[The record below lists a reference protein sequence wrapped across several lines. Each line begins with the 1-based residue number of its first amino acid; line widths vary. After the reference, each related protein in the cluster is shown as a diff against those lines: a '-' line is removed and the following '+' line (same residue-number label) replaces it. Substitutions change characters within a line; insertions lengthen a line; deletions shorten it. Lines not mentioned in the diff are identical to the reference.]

1 MSYKLPFSNPAAWSV
16 RKIFLVSLITLHA
29 VWIGIHLNLVSKNL
43 INPWKLGG
51 YGMYTTAN
59 NGPVLH
65 ISDRRF
71 EQFFVPLT
79 ANDRAEIG
87 RANNYFVFRCQPMT
101 KVSLESF
108 FKNKPGLVGAPLRFI
123 LTERKILRNPLTLKR
138 LPYSFVDV
146 RWTGQRTFSYAGEV
160 CGEQYH
166 GEAALKP

>member
-16 RKIFLVSLITLHA
+16 RKIILVSLIALHA

-71 EQFFVPLT
+71 EQFFV
-79 ANDRAEIG
+79 
-87 RANNYFVFRCQPMT
+87 
-101 KVSLESF
+101 S
-108 FKNKPGLVGAPLRFI
+108 
-123 LTERKILRNPLTLKR
+123 LTESDRTKIMTREQLFR
-138 LPYSFVDV
+138 LP
-146 RWTGQRTFSYAGEV
+146 
-160 CGEQYH
+160 
-166 GEAALKP
+166 L

>member
-16 RKIFLVSLITLHA
+16 RKIILVSLIALHT

-71 EQFFVPLT
+71 QQFFVSLT
-79 ANDRAEIG
+79 DTDRSKIMH
-87 RANNYFVFRCQPMT
+87 ANNYFVFRCEPMT

-108 FKNKPGLVGAPLRFI
+108 FRDKPGLVGAPLRFI
-123 LTERKILRNPLTLKR
+123 LTERKILRNPLQLKR
-138 LPYSFVDV
+138 LPYSIVDV
-146 RWTGQRTFSYAGEV
+146 RWTGRRTFIYAGEV
-160 CGEQYH
+160 CGKRYQ
-166 GEAALKP
+166 GEAVLKQ